1 MIENMSFDQVPG
13 LFREATVER
22 QPRLSDQVADRMLD
36 IIVAKRLAPGD
47 RLPSERELGEQFG
60 VSRTVIREAVRA
72 LVAKGVVEVVTGS
85 GLRISAANASNVRE
99 SMSLF
104 LRNSTFDYGKMH
116 EVRKMFEMQI
126 AGLAAERS
134 TADDLTRL
142 AEIHTA
148 MEAVLLDGT
157 DVEAAAM
164 YDLEFH
170 RAIARATQNE
180 LFLILMDAIGEALLE
195 VRRANLEVNGQET
208 IRQHRRILECIV
220 GRDIAGALDAMSSHL
235 EHAEETWRA
244 LHVKRLFPAPAG

>member
-1 MIENMSFDQVPG
+1 MSTEPVPG
-13 LFREATVER
+13 LFNDAVVER

-36 IIVAKRLAPGD
+36 IIVTRGLTPGD
-47 RLPSERELGEQFG
+47 RLPSERELGDQFG

-72 LVAKGVVEVVTGS
+72 LVAKGVVDVVTGS
-85 GLRISAANASNVRE
+85 GLRISAANPSNVRE

-104 LRNSTFDYGKMH
+104 LRNSAFDYGKMH

-134 TADDLTRL
+134 TASDLERL

-148 MEAVLLDGT
+148 MEAVIDEA
-157 DVEAAAM
+157 DVERAAS

-195 VRRANLEVNGQET
+195 VRRANLEVNGKQT
-208 IRQHRRILECIV
+208 IQQHRRILEAIV
-220 GRDIAGALDAMSSHL
+220 ARDVDGALGAMSDHL
-235 EHAEETWRA
+235 VHAEETWRH
-244 LHVKRLFPAPAG
+244 LHVKRLLPTPAS